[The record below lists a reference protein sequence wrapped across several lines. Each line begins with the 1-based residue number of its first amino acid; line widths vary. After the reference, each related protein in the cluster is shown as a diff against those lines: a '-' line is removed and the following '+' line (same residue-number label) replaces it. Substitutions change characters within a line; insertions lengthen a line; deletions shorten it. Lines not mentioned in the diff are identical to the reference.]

1 MSTANNT
8 KALKAFV
15 KSKINN
21 NLLFPINKTTLI
33 DNIVYALENE
43 RVTCIE
49 GASGTGKDYLVN
61 KVFIPHLKK
70 NYDIHRIDARDKLLI
85 SEDNVT
91 SLSNAD
97 NKLLFVCDEL
107 LTPTNIALDSNGT
120 FDKIREIRDN
130 GCKINLPNIQDQFL
144 DFPTIIESFTLKLYN
159 KPIDKLMVGIVGYIE
174 ILICGLPKN
183 FESLKNIIMS
193 EPPSDYEK
201 EMSLKYSNIG
211 YISTF
216 NSYLDN
222 QVKRKNIWRSF
233 WKCPNNVEL
242 KNIVSFN
249 EPFLRHGINTIIQQS
264 SGPSRKHPYS
274 RRLEKIKIYCRSLLQ
289 KYNAEVINEQIFEPI
304 DSKIKMIESGEY
316 SNTTKID
323 CIFLFQPKQ
332 HILYKYN
339 DNSKFK
345 HGDEFQIVELDGQ
358 RHHLTANQAS
368 VLKYIYTKFSDGE
381 EFVGS
386 KVLHRSHTKSTSLWP
401 IFRVRPKFFY
411 RFFIC
416 INKKSGIY
424 RIHPDFLE
432 KIPSS

>member
-43 RVTCIE
+43 RVTSIE

-193 EPPSDYEK
+193 EPQSDYEK

-233 WKCPNNVEL
+233 WNGPNNIEL
-242 KNIVSFN
+242 KKIVKFNKSFVK
-249 EPFLRHGINTIIQQS
+249 HGGNSIIQQS
-264 SGPSRKHPYS
+264 SGPSRKHPKTITYQ
-274 RRLEKIKIYCRSLLQ
+274 RIKNYCKQFLSHQ
-289 KYNAEVINEQIFEPI
+289 NVKEINEDVFEPLN
-304 DSKIKMIESGEY
+304 SMIKRLESGEY
-316 SNTTKID
+316 YNNFLIESVILFKQKTRFKQSVYYNTYVIDETTYHLTDPQAAAVGNILEGFSN
-323 CIFLFQPKQ
+323 
-332 HILYKYN
+332 
-339 DNSKFK
+339 
-345 HGDEFQIVELDGQ
+345 GDEFRGTNVMGHTYTAYESLQPLFKSNLDFF
-358 RHHLTANQAS
+358 
-368 VLKYIYTKFSDGE
+368 KKF
-381 EFVGS
+381 
-386 KVLHRSHTKSTSLWP
+386 L
-401 IFRVRPKFFY
+401 
-411 RFFIC
+411 IC
-416 INKKSGIY
+416 INKRSGIY
-424 RIHPDFLE
+424 KINPDVCLVLP
-432 KIPSS
+432 K